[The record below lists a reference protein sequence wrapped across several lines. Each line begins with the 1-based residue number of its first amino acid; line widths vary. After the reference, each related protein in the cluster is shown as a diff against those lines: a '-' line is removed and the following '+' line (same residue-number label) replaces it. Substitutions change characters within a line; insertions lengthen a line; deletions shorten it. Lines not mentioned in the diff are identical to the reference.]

1 MKTSRTFSI
10 VFCFFFMGILTFTAC
25 GTSKKHTLHDVPPHA
40 PSVPRKI
47 LCDGAGAVR
56 LIVYLGCADRITG
69 VEQIEIDHS
78 QRVPY
83 RIAVPAL
90 RELPV
95 TGESHGRQNIEAILS
110 LKEKPEQIF
119 RSKNTNSGID
129 SETLQ
134 SRTGLPVTD
143 FQYGDLGK
151 NRETLFAS
159 LRLLGKELGVP
170 ERAEEVIAFI
180 EKNIQEI
187 HSRCPNLPEDKIPS
201 VFLGGLSFRGTHG
214 FASTSSLYEP
224 FEWAKA
230 RNSVSSENSMPGEQ
244 MMVTREQI
252 LAWNPDFLFL
262 DLATADVQGVNG
274 IEELRTDP
282 IYRELK
288 AVKNGNV
295 FALYPNSSYQANFEA
310 RLINAWFIAKTLYPK
325 EFADVEINSKAREI
339 FQFMTGVSV
348 LDSASE
354 FLREQA
360 FQPIQLETRP

>member
-1 MKTSRTFSI
+1 MGVLTFS
-10 VFCFFFMGILTFTAC
+10 AC

-83 RIAVPAL
+83 RIAVPVL

-95 TGESHGRQNIEAILS
+95 TGESHGRLNIEAILS

-151 NRETLFAS
+151 NRETLFDS

-180 EKNIQEI
+180 EKIIQEI

-201 VFLGGLSFRGTHG
+201 V
-214 FASTSSLYEP
+214 YEP